1 LQVGDILISLLPGNS
16 GYFPITGIN
25 LGNNSF
31 TITNL
36 FATPGTYTQTDD
48 TQTKFF
54 TPNKYVVYTQNNRAV
69 TWEVTPGE
77 VIVEMPATPPV
88 VKRSLIGA
96 AHINGSES
104 LVTTTNSPT
113 SITVADASQF
123 PMTGTFWLQEVEE
136 IQTRYIT
143 PTQDTLA
150 LTTFNTR
157 FQGRPIEYTYSN
169 RLVLATTGTTT
180 VGSNQITNVGSTVG
194 LEVGN
199 GVFMPGVPSY
209 ALITNI
215 LGSTVTVDFPAT
227 ASNINVGVQFAGNT
241 LNNITPDL
249 PALATL
255 DENTLTSLVRSG
267 DVVTATT
274 SANHDYKVGDIV
286 SIYNASGVLSQTST
300 ATLTTGTPTLT
311 GVSPLGTVS
320 KGETIVGTNIPLGT
334 LVDSIVGST
343 VTMTQN
349 ATGSGSETI
358 TFNEDLNGS
367 FVITSVTDNTF
378 TYNSIGLSGTATAP
392 GTARVD
398 TIGMAPSGSLVV
410 ITAALPVSF
419 TRIYGPYVWDLAAP
433 FVLSDNT
440 AKITGSIQAG
450 KTIPLLNLSSNTIPS
465 SGGFI
470 VFDYGLDTQEGPVR
484 YLYAPN
490 STTLVLDPSYIF
502 LYNHANGSGVVSIN
516 NKGPHI
522 MSGVGTEY
530 PPYITNPG
538 DVRVTLEKLIES
550 VASAGIFIDFL
561 VRYPDQLYSVLP
573 TYTVVS
579 N

>member
-1 LQVGDILISLLPGNS
+1 
-16 GYFPITGIN
+16 
-25 LGNNSF
+25 
-31 TITNL
+31 
-36 FATPGTYTQTDD
+36 
-48 TQTKFF
+48 
-54 TPNKYVVYTQNNRAV
+54 
-69 TWEVTPGE
+69 
-77 VIVEMPATPPV
+77 
-88 VKRSLIGA
+88 
-96 AHINGSES
+96 
-104 LVTTTNSPT
+104 
-113 SITVADASQF
+113 
-123 PMTGTFWLQEVEE
+123 
-136 IQTRYIT
+136 
-143 PTQDTLA
+143 
-150 LTTFNTR
+150 
-157 FQGRPIEYTYSN
+157 
-169 RLVLATTGTTT
+169 
-180 VGSNQITNVGSTVG
+180 
-194 LEVGN
+194 
-199 GVFMPGVPSY
+199 
-209 ALITNI
+209 
-215 LGSTVTVDFPAT
+215 
-227 ASNINVGVQFAGNT
+227 
-241 LNNITPDL
+241 
-249 PALATL
+249 
-255 DENTLTSLVRSG
+255 
-267 DVVTATT
+267 
-274 SANHDYKVGDIV
+274 
-286 SIYNASGVLSQTST
+286 
-300 ATLTTGTPTLT
+300 LTTGTPTLT